1 MSYNTGQTYKL
12 NTLMHMFNENVILN
26 FTLHI
31 IGKFNITIEAL
42 YYTICARYL
51 VSRKQKERW
60 QGDN

>member
-1 MSYNTGQTYKL
+1 
-12 NTLMHMFNENVILN
+12 MHMFNENVILN